1 MRIKNK
7 ISIFVMII
15 VILMS
20 LNLSV
25 FAEDDRSY
33 YIDSFLVNAAVTENG
48 DMEVEEEITYAFDG
62 AFNGIFRTLD
72 SIGSDGIENVRVSTL
87 DEKIEFVQNE
97 SENEN
102 SFRVITNGSKYKI
115 QVFSKSTDEQK
126 TFVIKYMVRK
136 PAIKYNDTSELYWKF
151 MGKDTDVAINS
162 FRVAIN
168 LPAAVKKSD
177 IIAYAHGPLS
187 GNINIADNNSIELV
201 VGRLK
206 PNNMVEARILFPAE
220 ALNAAAKYENQAAL
234 NRILNE
240 EEKWTEAANRKR
252 TIARVFVGAAF
263 LLAFIQLLMLAFIY
277 FKYDKEY
284 KSSFQ
289 GIYFRELPY
298 DYSPA
303 VMAVL
308 WSFGQVMPKE
318 ITATLMDLVRR
329 KVLQLKL
336 DNSERK
342 NQSYTFSKL
351 ETNSKELKPH
361 EQFLIEWLIDDIG
374 NGAEINLDELHS
386 YTKKVKN
393 AESFKKNYDA
403 WVMMVKAE
411 ADKFKFFDTS
421 TASGIA
427 LGVIS
432 GLVGIGFGV
441 FTLIAHEN
449 ILGFILLLL
458 TSVILIIYSA
468 LVKRRSKVGIEHF
481 SKWKAFRKYLTDFS
495 MLKDAEIPAITLWE
509 HYLVYAI
516 SLGVA
521 KEVIKQLKV
530 VFRDDDFKHSGLTYM
545 YYGYYGHCMTHLNSL
560 EHITSSITKT
570 TESTY
575 TQAMS
580 TLSSKGGSG
589 GGFSG
594 GGGGGGGGG
603 GAGAF

>member
-1 MRIKNK
+1 MRIKNRV
-7 ISIFVMII
+7 SIFIMII

-25 FAEDDRSY
+25 FADEDRSY
-33 YIDSFLVNAAVTENG
+33 YIDNFLVTATVTENG
-48 DMEVEEEITYAFDG
+48 DMEVEEKITYEFDG
-62 AFNGIFRTLD
+62 AFNGIFRTLE
-72 SIGSDGIENVRVSTL
+72 STGSDGIDNITVSML
-87 DEKIEFVQNE
+87 DGKTEFVQNE

-102 SFRVITNGSKYKI
+102 TFRVITNGNNQKI
-115 QVFSKSTDEQK
+115 QAFSKSKDEQK
-126 TFVIKYMVRK
+126 TFVIRYIVRK
-136 PAIKYNDTSELYWKF
+136 PVIKYNDTSELYWKF
-151 MGKDTDVAINS
+151 MGKDTDVVINN
-162 FRVAIN
+162 FGVVIN
-168 LPAAVKKSD
+168 LPASVTKAD
-177 IIAYAHGPLS
+177 IKAFAHGPLS
-187 GNINIADNNSIELV
+187 GNINIDDNNSVELV
-201 VGRLK
+201 VERLR
-206 PNNMVEARILFPAE
+206 PNNMVEARVLFPAE
-220 ALNAAAKYENQAAL
+220 ALNATAKYVNEDAL
-234 NRILNE
+234 NRILSE
-240 EEKWTEAANRKR
+240 EENWAEAANRKR
-252 TIARVFVGAAF
+252 TIARVFVGVAF
-263 LLAFIQLLMLAFIY
+263 LLAFIQLLMIAFIY

-289 GIYFRELPY
+289 GTYFRELPY

-308 WSFGQVMPKE
+308 WNFGHVTPKE

-329 KVLQLKL
+329 RALQLKTE
-336 DNSERK
+336 NGKKK

-351 ETNSKELKPH
+351 ETNSAELKQH
-361 EQFLIEWLIDDIG
+361 EQFLINWLIDDIG
-374 NGAEINLDELHS
+374 NGTEINLDELHS
-386 YTKKVKN
+386 YTKTVKN
-393 AESFKKNYDA
+393 AENFKKKYDK
-403 WVMMVKAE
+403 WVAMVKAE
-411 ADKFKFFDTS
+411 ADTFKFFDGS
-421 TASGIA
+421 AASGIA
-427 LGVIS
+427 LGIIS
-432 GLVGIGFGV
+432 GLIGIGFGV

-449 ILGFILLLL
+449 ILGFLLLIF

-481 SKWKAFRKYLTDFS
+481 SKWKAFRKYLADFS

-545 YYGYYGHCMTHLNSL
+545 YYGYYGHSMTHLNSL
-560 EHITSSITKT
+560 DHITSSITKT

>member
-1 MRIKNK
+1 MRIKNRV
-7 ISIFVMII
+7 SIFIMII

-25 FAEDDRSY
+25 FADEDRSY
-33 YIDSFLVNAAVTENG
+33 YIDNFLVTATVTENG
-48 DMEVEEEITYAFDG
+48 DMEVEEKITYEFDG
-62 AFNGIFRTLD
+62 AFNGIFRTLE
-72 SIGSDGIENVRVSTL
+72 STGSDGIDNITVSML
-87 DEKIEFVQNE
+87 NEKTEFVQNE

-102 SFRVITNGSKYKI
+102 TFRVLTNGNNQKI
-115 QVFSKSTDEQK
+115 QAFSKSKDEQK
-126 TFVIKYMVRK
+126 TFVIRYIVRK
-136 PAIKYNDTSELYWKF
+136 PVIKYNDTSELYWKF
-151 MGKDTDVAINS
+151 MGKDTDVVINN
-162 FRVAIN
+162 FGVVIN
-168 LPAAVKKSD
+168 LPGAVTKAD
-177 IIAYAHGPLS
+177 IKAFAHGPLS
-187 GNINIADNNSIELV
+187 GNINIDDNNS
-201 VGRLK
+201 VGLTVERLK
-206 PNNMVEARILFPAE
+206 PNNMVEARVLFPVE
-220 ALNAAAKYENQAAL
+220 ALNATAKYVNEDAL
-234 NRILNE
+234 NRILSE
-240 EEKWTEAANRKR
+240 EENWAEAANRKR
-252 TIARVFVGAAF
+252 IIARVFVGVAF
-263 LLAFIQLLMLAFIY
+263 LLAFIQLLMIAFIY

-289 GIYFRELPY
+289 GMYFRELPY

-308 WSFGQVMPKE
+308 WNFGHVTPKE

-329 KVLQLKL
+329 KALQLKTE
-336 DNSERK
+336 NGKKK

-351 ETNSKELKPH
+351 ETNSAELKKH
-361 EQFLIEWLIDDIG
+361 EQFLINWLIDDIG
-374 NGAEINLDELHS
+374 NGKEINLDELHS
-386 YTKKVKN
+386 YTKTVKN
-393 AESFKKNYDA
+393 AESFKKKYDK
-403 WVMMVKAE
+403 WVAMVKAE
-411 ADKFKFFDTS
+411 ADTFKFFDAS

-427 LGVIS
+427 LGIIS
-432 GLVGIGFGV
+432 GLIGIGFGV

-449 ILGFILLLL
+449 ILGFLLLIF

-545 YYGYYGHCMTHLNSL
+545 YYGYYGLGMTHLNSL
-560 EHITSSITKT
+560 DHITSSITKT

-603 GAGAF
+603 AGAF